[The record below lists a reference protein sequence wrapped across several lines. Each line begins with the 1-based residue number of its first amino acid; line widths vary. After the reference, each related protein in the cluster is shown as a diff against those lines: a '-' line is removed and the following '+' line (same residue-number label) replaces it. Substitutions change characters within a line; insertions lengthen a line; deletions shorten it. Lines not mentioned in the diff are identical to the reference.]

1 MTLQYTLLNYIQHLE
16 SVEVRFTHSDL
27 SHAFAQMIA
36 PLPKDESGQY
46 LDGSE
51 LEEAI
56 KQRAPLREW
65 FEQQDSKLSGTL
77 DAVAALPEALRAVS
91 PIQPLDAPL
100 EWFQDSRV
108 SDPALIDGQWVRP
121 VELIDLRSEENLPQL
136 KLLLLNRLAEVRYE
150 HETGGVS
157 VGGALVKT
165 DRESQATITGAY
177 ARALSDPS
185 VTVAW
190 KAGNGFVT
198 LDSAAILLFGTAVF
212 HHVQGCFAREKAF
225 AEQVEL
231 CADVAALMALSDTI
245 QSNWPGG
252 D

>member
-27 SHAFAQMIA
+27 SHAFAQMIVL
-36 PLPKDESGQY
+36 LPKAESGQY
-46 LDGSE
+46 LDGKE

-56 KQRAPLREW
+56 KLQAPPRAW
-65 FEQQDSKLSGTL
+65 FEQQDGKLSGAL
-77 DAVAALPEALRAVS
+77 DAVAALPEALRAVA
-91 PIQPLDAPL
+91 PIKPLHAPL
-100 EWFQDSRV
+100 EWYQDSRV
-108 SDPALIDGQWVRP
+108 AEPALIDGEWVRP
-121 VELIDLRSEENLPQL
+121 VELIDLRSEEKLPQL
-136 KLLLLNRLAEVRYE
+136 KALLLKRLANVRYE
-150 HETGGVS
+150 HETAGVN

-190 KAGNGFVT
+190 KTGNGFVT

-212 HHVQGCFAREKAF
+212 HHVQGCFAREKVL
-225 AEQVEL
+225 AE
-231 CADVAALMALSDTI
+231 AIDVAGTVDELMAVDVSAG
-245 QSNWPGG
+245 WPGG
-252 D
+252 E